1 MPGGGTCGQ
10 WDTGL
15 GDETTLTTG
24 IFDAVRT
31 SCQWAADNARFVQI
45 DRDRLA
51 PYARSLASELSIPPT
66 LDADH
71 HAVDQPDRALAF
83 VLTLDAINFGSGY
96 FPHLR
101 KRPGLSGY
109 FTIATHLKERFDAKG
124 PFSAAELSEL
134 SAAACCGLFGQD
146 PANRVAGELMELF
159 AAALNDLGRFLR
171 ERNNGRFQG
180 PVQHAGGSAER
191 LVSELARMPFYRD
204 VRTLE
209 GREIS
214 FFKRAQL
221 TVADLALALSGSDLA
236 HFDDLDCLTI
246 FADNLVPHVLRVDGL
261 LHYAPELLARIER
274 EELIPAGSPEEI
286 EIRAVALHAV
296 ELLAEQLRTLGQ
308 PVTSMRLDYLF
319 WNRGQDPAFKAHP
332 RHRTRTVSY

>member
-1 MPGGGTCGQ
+1 V
-10 WDTGL
+10 
-15 GDETTLTTG
+15 TTR
-24 IFDAVRT
+24 IFDEVRT

-45 DRDRLA
+45 DRDRLK
-51 PYARSLASELSIPPT
+51 PYARSLAPELSTPPI

-71 HAVDQPDRALAF
+71 HAVDEPDRALAF

-109 FTIATHLKERFDAKG
+109 FTIAIHLKERFDAKG

-134 SAAACCGLFGQD
+134 SAASCCALFGQD
-146 PANRVAGELMELF
+146 AANRVAGELMELF
-159 AAALNDLGRFLR
+159 ATALNDLGRFLL
-171 ERNNGRFQG
+171 ERHEGRFEG
-180 PVQHAGGSAER
+180 PVQQAGGSADR
-191 LVSELARMPFYRD
+191 LVGELAQMPFYRD

-209 GREIS
+209 DREIS
-214 FFKRAQL
+214 FYKRAQL
-221 TVADLALALSGSDLA
+221 TVADLALALPGSDLG
-236 HFDDLDCLTI
+236 HFVDIDHLTI

-261 LHYAPELLARIER
+261 LHYVPGLLARIER

-296 ELLAEQLRTLGQ
+296 ELLAGELRTMGQ
-308 PVTSMRLDYLF
+308 PTTSMRLDYLF
-319 WNRGQDPAFKAHP
+319 WNRGQAPAFKAHP